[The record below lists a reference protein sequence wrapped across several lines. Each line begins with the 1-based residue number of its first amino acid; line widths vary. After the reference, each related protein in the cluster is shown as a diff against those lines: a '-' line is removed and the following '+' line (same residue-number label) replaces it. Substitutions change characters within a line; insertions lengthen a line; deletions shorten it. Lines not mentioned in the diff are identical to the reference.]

1 MGFADRSYHALP
13 FFPPAVLPEVIT
25 LLVEGTFGESLF
37 TNESNLERQCA
48 LEVTL
53 SGSLW

>member
-1 MGFADRSYHALP
+1 MGFADKSYHALP

-25 LLVEGTFGESLF
+25 LLVEGTFGQSLF